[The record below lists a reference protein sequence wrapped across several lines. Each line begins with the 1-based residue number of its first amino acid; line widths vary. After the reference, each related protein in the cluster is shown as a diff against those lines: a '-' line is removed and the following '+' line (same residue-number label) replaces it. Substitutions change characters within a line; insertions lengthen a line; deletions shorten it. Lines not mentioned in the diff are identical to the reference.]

1 MSHEADPLLMN
12 DLQDVIEGDP
22 WTSDAASRRIDAWQ
36 RALRRGRD
44 GFPSGV
50 TAVMPCIPPRTGAVD
65 PGTMP
70 RAMKSLFS
78 QTRPVDA
85 VSIAVDH
92 LHEGAALTR
101 NRALAAVRT
110 EWTVFLD
117 DDDELLPHHVER
129 LLHCAEETGADVVY
143 PWFEVVNG
151 FDPFPKYRGQ
161 PFDADALCNVQNFI
175 PVTVLARTSLVRG
188 VGGFEP
194 RNTSAAPGASP
205 CEEWG
210 LWLKLLNIGAKFV
223 HTDDATWRWHWHRGN
238 TSGRGDRW

>member
-1 MSHEADPLLMN
+1 MTENDPVLMN
-12 DLQDVIEGDP
+12 DLQDVLEGDAR
-22 WTSDAASRRIDAWQ
+22 TSDAAARRVDAW
-36 RALRRGRD
+36 RDAVKRGLD
-44 GFPSGV
+44 TFPSGV

-70 RAMKSLFS
+70 RALRSILN

-85 VSIAVDH
+85 VSIVLDH
-92 LHEGAALTR
+92 HHEGAAVTR

-117 DDDELLPHHVER
+117 DDDELLPNHVGA
-129 LLHCAEETGADVVY
+129 LLECAEKTGADVVY
-143 PWFEVVNG
+143 PWFDVVNG
-151 FDPFPKYRGQ
+151 FDPFPWYFGK
-161 PFDADALCNVQNFI
+161 PFDADALRNTQNFI
-175 PVTVLARTSLVRG
+175 PVTVLARTALVRG

-194 RNTSAAPGASP
+194 RNSSAAPGASP

-210 LWLKLLNIGAKFV
+210 LWLKMLDIGARFE
-223 HTDDATWRWHWHRGN
+223 HLNRRTWLWHWHHGN